1 MPNPHNIAPHY
12 CCEQLLSHLHNYE
25 TPQIRTSVRP
35 TLRAPTAPPGV
46 VTHCSR
52 SGRLIRS
59 FHCPRASHF
68 AACRRLEARSATSSP
83 PSTTGGQT
91 ATAPAQTLPP
101 RPDFLACRT
110 APAQEVRLM
119 TFSGFETSRPRMS
132 APALAPSTHHRLRP
146 VHRPSLLLTNPGFSP
161 YGQHM
166 TPTNRPGHG
175 NAHLHF
181 PLISALC
188 CSFLM
193 PFTKQRLQPQAPRTS
208 CGCSAPPDVPE
219 ARPCRS
225 CS

>member
-1 MPNPHNIAPHY
+1 MPNPHDIAPHY
-12 CCEQLLSHLHNYE
+12 CCEQLCSHLHNYE

-110 APAQEVRLM
+110 APAQEVRLV
-119 TFSGFETSRPRMS
+119 TFSGFETRRPGMS

-181 PLISALC
+181 DLSLVLQLLDAFHKAAFAAGSA
-188 CSFLM
+188 
-193 PFTKQRLQPQAPRTS
+193 S